1 MTLTQQSITG
11 SSAHQ
16 SAMNDLVRI
25 LVVVEGMNDIEFL
38 RRISM
43 LLHSHDE
50 SLPHLVEMEQRG
62 ELVFVPFGGGHV
74 QAWTHRLAPLGKPE
88 FHLYDHELPPETD
101 PRREA
106 AETVNRRPRCRA
118 VLTRKR
124 SLENYL
130 HATAIKAAGEADV
143 AFDDF
148 DSAAEVTA
156 KGLHQRGLVETPWE
170 LLPPRGR
177 RRMTNRAKRWLNTKA
192 ADRMT
197 VDLLRERDPAGEIIS
212 WLNMIGR
219 LADAR

>member
-1 MTLTQQSITG
+1 MTRTQQSLTD
-11 SSAHQ
+11 SSEHQ
-16 SAMNDLVRI
+16 SAMIDLVRV
-25 LVVVEGMNDIEFL
+25 LVVVEGANDIEFL

-62 ELVFVPFGGGHV
+62 ELVFIPFGGGNV

-88 FHLYDHELPPETD
+88 FHLYDHELPPESD
-101 PRREA
+101 LRREA

-130 HATAIKAAGEADV
+130 HATAIKAASEVDV

-148 DSAAEVTA
+148 DPAAEFAA
-156 KGLHQRGLVETPWE
+156 KNLYQRGLDETPWE
-170 LLPPRGR
+170 LLPPRAR
-177 RRMTNRAKRWLNTKA
+177 RRMANRAKRWLNTKA

-197 VDLLRERDPAGEIIS
+197 VDLLRDRDPNGEVIS
-212 WLNMIGR
+212 WLKAIGR
-219 LADAR
+219 LAESR

>member
-1 MTLTQQSITG
+1 MTLTQQSLAE

-16 SAMNDLVRI
+16 SAMTDLVRV
-25 LVVVEGMNDIEFL
+25 LVVVEGANDIEFL
-38 RRISM
+38 RRISI

-101 PRREA
+101 LRREA
-106 AETVNRRPRCRA
+106 AEMVNRRPRCRA

-130 HATAIKAAGEADV
+130 HATAIKAAGEVDV
-143 AFDDF
+143 TFGDF
-148 DSAAEVTA
+148 DPAAEVAA
-156 KGLHQRGLVETPWE
+156 KSLCRRGVNETPWE
-170 LLPPRGR
+170 LLPPRAR
-177 RRMTNRAKRWLNTKA
+177 RRMANRAKRWLNTKA
-192 ADRMT
+192 ADHMT
-197 VDLLRERDPAGEIIS
+197 VDLLRERDPDGEVVS
-212 WLNMIGR
+212 WLSTIGR
-219 LADAR
+219 LAESQ